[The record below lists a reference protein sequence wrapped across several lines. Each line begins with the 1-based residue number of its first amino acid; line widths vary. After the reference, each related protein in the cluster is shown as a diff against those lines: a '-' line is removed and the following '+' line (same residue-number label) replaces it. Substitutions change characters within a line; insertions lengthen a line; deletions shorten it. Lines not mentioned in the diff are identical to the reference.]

1 MLRHLHI
8 IIDALGIVHI
18 KDEHVLHS
26 MHFTLVTVSERVAT
40 RPPLPRRRRVW
51 SLLHLLFRFG
61 LGLSQAR
68 AIPHTLFTYHE

>member
-1 MLRHLHI
+1 MLSHLHI
-8 IIDALGIVHI
+8 IINALGIVHI

-26 MHFTLVTVSERVAT
+26 KHFTLVKVSERVAT
-40 RPPLPRRRRVW
+40 RLHLPQTRLVW
-51 SLLHLLFRFG
+51 SLLHLLFRFR